1 MAGRGG
7 GGFLVGLPVEVVM
20 LSCSVQAQRLDGL
33 FVPRLA
39 SRATLRH
46 LFDVSPVPFKFSSVV
61 GFNLVISKCQRTQI
75 ETRTNTYVV
84 VRRGG

>member
-46 LFDVSPVPFKFSSVV
+46 LFDVSSVV